1 MLFSYPG
8 MFIPA
13 IFILLLIILAIL
25 LLAPF
30 NLSLNIGKKGPLVW
44 GNIRLAWLG
53 ITLMKME
60 ILPQSADDFLASIGK
75 EEAGKEELA
84 VNENKTKEKK
94 NDPGGK
100 KDQEQ
105 DEKEIDR
112 ISEGSEKGK
121 TKEAIRTPSIQSIID
136 AAPPLVKILWDLLR
150 SIRFKKSSCRLCFGL
165 NDPAQTAVISGYLWF
180 LASALGTFS
189 ANISIDPWFD
199 GERLEGEIITDIE
212 ARLLS
217 PVVAVIK
224 ALRIREIRLL
234 FKGMLGWT

>member
-25 LLAPF
+25 LFAPF
-30 NLSLNIGKKGPLVW
+30 NLFLNFGKKGPLVW
-44 GNIRLAWLG
+44 GSIRLSWLG
-53 ITLMKME
+53 ITLRKVE

-75 EEAGKEELA
+75 EDAGNEERA
-84 VNENKTKEKK
+84 ANENKTTEKK
-94 NDPGGK
+94 NGPEGK
-100 KDQEQ
+100 KDREQ
-105 DEKEIDR
+105 SEKEIDR
-112 ISEGSEKGK
+112 KSEGRKKGEL
-121 TKEAIRTPSIQSIID
+121 TDATRHPSISSLID
-136 AAPPLVKILWDLLR
+136 VAPPLAKILWDLLR
-150 SIRFKKSSCRLCFGL
+150 SIRFRKSSCRLCFGL
-165 NDPAQTAVISGYLWF
+165 DDPAQTAIISGYLWF

-199 GERLEGEIITDIE
+199 GERLEGEIIAEIE

-217 PVVAVIK
+217 PVFAVIK

-234 FKGMLGWT
+234 FKEMMGWT

>member
-44 GNIRLAWLG
+44 GSIRLSWLG
-53 ITLMKME
+53 IALRKME

-75 EEAGKEELA
+75 EEAGKEERA
-84 VNENKTKEKK
+84 VN
-94 NDPGGK
+94 
-100 KDQEQ
+100 
-105 DEKEIDR
+105 EKEIDR
-112 ISEGSEKGK
+112 KSEGRERGE
-121 TKEAIRTPSIQSIID
+121 TKEAVRTLSIQSIID
-136 AAPPLVKILWDLLR
+136 AAPSLTKILWDLLR
-150 SIRFKKSSCRLCFGL
+150 SIRFRKSSCRLCFGL
-165 NDPAQTAVISGYLWF
+165 DDPAQTAIISGYLWF
-180 LASALGTFS
+180 LASSLSIFS

-199 GERLEGEIITDIE
+199 GERLEGEIIADIE

-217 PVVAVIK
+217 PVFAVIK

-234 FKGMLGWT
+234 FKEMLGWT